1 MNPGSGGERRLCGS
15 LSGDT
20 GENTGLWT
28 VVAAMLGNVKLGLLT
43 AAFPS
48 LSLEEVADWAA
59 ANGFEA
65 LEIASWPA
73 AGAERRRY
81 AGVCHVDVDALDVR
95 GVRNILESRGLTISS
110 LAYYPNPLDP
120 DPAVRGNAQAHLR
133 KVIEA
138 AARLEVNLVGTFI
151 GRDQTKPPEP
161 AFAEVLE
168 SWPPLVKFAAD
179 HGVRIA
185 IENCPMIF
193 SADEWPGGR
202 NLAYSPA
209 LWRRLF
215 EAMPTDALGLN
226 LDPSHLVWQFIDIER
241 AVREFGSRIYHNG
254 VMSLGMGWQV
264 PRMPGLGE
272 VPWNRFI
279 AGLIAAGYDGVVSV
293 EHEDRAFEG
302 DVELVKRGFLLA
314 RNTLRPL
321 LV

>member
-1 MNPGSGGERRLCGS
+1 
-15 LSGDT
+15 
-20 GENTGLWT
+20 
-28 VVAAMLGNVKLGLLT
+28 VKLGLLT
-43 AAFPS
+43 AGFPT
-48 LSLEEVADWAA
+48 LSLDEVAAWASE
-59 ANGFEA
+59 NGFEA
-65 LEIASWPA
+65 LEIACWPA
-73 AGAERRRY
+73 AGTGMRRY
-81 AGVCHVDVDALDVR
+81 AGVCHIDVDSIDDSAVR
-95 GVRNILESRGLTISS
+95 GVRELMDAQKLTISS

-120 DPAVRGNAQAHLR
+120 DPTQRAHVQAHLR

-138 AARLEVNLVGTFI
+138 AERLGVNMVGTFI
-151 GRDQTKPPEP
+151 GRDQSKPMEA
-161 AFAEVLE
+161 AFADVLE
-168 SWPPLVKFAAD
+168 QWPPLVQFAAAR
-179 HGVRIA
+179 GVRIA

-193 SADEWPGGR
+193 SDDEWPGGR

-215 EAMPTDALGLN
+215 EAMPGDTLGLN

-241 AVREFGSRIYHNG
+241 AVSEFAGRIYHVHAKDLEIDRDGLYEHG

-272 VPWNRFI
+272 VRWNRFI
-279 AGLIAAGYDGVVSV
+279 GALISGGYDGVVSV

-302 DVELVKRGFLLA
+302 DLDTVKRGFLLA

>member
-1 MNPGSGGERRLCGS
+1 L
-15 LSGDT
+15 
-20 GENTGLWT
+20 
-28 VVAAMLGNVKLGLLT
+28 KLGLLT

-48 LSLEEVADWAA
+48 LSLEEVADWAGE
-59 ANGFEA
+59 NGFQA
-65 LEIASWPA
+65 LEIACWPA

-81 AGVCHVDVDALDVR
+81 AGVSHIDVERLDGAAAGLVR
-95 GVRNILESRGLTISS
+95 ELLSSRGLTISS

-120 DPAVRGNAQAHLR
+120 DPAVRSQAQAHLR

-138 AARLEVNLVGTFI
+138 AATLEVNLVGTFI
-151 GRDQTKPPEP
+151 GRDQNRPPEP

-168 SWPPLVKFAAD
+168 QWPPLVKFAAD
-179 HGVRIA
+179 RGVRIA

-215 EAMPTDALGLN
+215 EAMPGETLGLN
-226 LDPSHLVWQFIDIER
+226 LDPSHLVWQLIDVLR
-241 AVREFGSRIYHNG
+241 VVREFGSRIYHVHAKDLEIDRDGLYENG

-272 VPWNRFI
+272 VRWNRFI
-279 AGLIAAGYDGVVSV
+279 AALIRAGYDGVVSV
-293 EHEDRAFEG
+293 EHEDHSFEG
-302 DVELVKRGFLLA
+302 DLDLVKRGFLLA